1 MLQIL
6 AKYKIVIVEKGIIGA
21 NYRTISILMHFP
33 KPIKIRYIRA
43 FSVILKI

>member
-1 MLQIL
+1 ML
-6 AKYKIVIVEKGIIGA
+6 AKYKIVYCGKGLNVA

-43 FSVILKI
+43 FSVISKI